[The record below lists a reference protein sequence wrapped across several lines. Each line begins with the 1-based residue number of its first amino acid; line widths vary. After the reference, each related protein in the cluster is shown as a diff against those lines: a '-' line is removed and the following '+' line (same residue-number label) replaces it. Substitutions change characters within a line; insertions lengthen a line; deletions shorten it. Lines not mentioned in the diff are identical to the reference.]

1 MRNWRSRME
10 GVSKILLSERRGF
23 GISNQSRPI
32 WRVAGIPLSVADS
45 VLCLGSLTGRTRLA
59 TRKSQRWS
67 EFIAYIF
74 NCGKGVGHHD
84 VRTFVLVIQLS
95 YG

>member
-32 WRVAGIPLSVADS
+32 WRVAGIPLSVADP

-59 TRKSQRWS
+59 TRKARD
-67 EFIAYIF
+67 
-74 NCGKGVGHHD
+74 GVNLS
-84 VRTFVLVIQLS
+84 RTFLIVGRASGTTMFVPLFW
-95 YG
+95 